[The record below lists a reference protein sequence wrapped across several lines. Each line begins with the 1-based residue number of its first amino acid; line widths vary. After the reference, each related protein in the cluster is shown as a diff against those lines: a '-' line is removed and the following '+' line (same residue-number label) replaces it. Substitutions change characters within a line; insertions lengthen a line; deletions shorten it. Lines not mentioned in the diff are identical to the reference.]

1 MDEYENEAND
11 GQKSYVGEESNPRGD
26 NTTQLEQQMHNV
38 ECPKAIVNLATKLS
52 SSKPTCDAN
61 GTTFAI
67 GMIHASKTYLIRKPN
82 SVMNTQLQNEMYGF
96 NNIGPGKLGDF
107 GLGIMGGVMWHVHCK
122 AWAVKSTTTNAS
134 YASISNINFIKG
146 WSIYTASSPKLID
159 VPFLTYIITTRI
171 GHNYLNVKPS

>member
-11 GQKSYVGEESNPRGD
+11 RQKSYVGEESDPGGD

-38 ECPKAIVNLATKLS
+38 ECPKAIVDLVTKLS

-82 SVMNTQLQNEMYGF
+82 SVMNAHYKM
-96 NNIGPGKLGDF
+96 KC
-107 GLGIMGGVMWHVHCK
+107 MG
-122 AWAVKSTTTNAS
+122 STTLGLVSWVTLA
-134 YASISNINFIKG
+134 
-146 WSIYTASSPKLID
+146 
-159 VPFLTYIITTRI
+159 
-171 GHNYLNVKPS
+171 